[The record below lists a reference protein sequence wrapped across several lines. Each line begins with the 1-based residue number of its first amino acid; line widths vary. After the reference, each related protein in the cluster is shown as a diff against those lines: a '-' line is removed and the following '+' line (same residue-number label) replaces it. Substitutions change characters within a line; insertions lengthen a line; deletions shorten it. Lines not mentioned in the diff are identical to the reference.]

1 MRARSNRAG
10 FGKRL
15 AGVVCV
21 LAHVVVAK
29 GAQAEPSRSRV
40 AIVRTSGSD
49 RLLREA
55 STRLHA
61 ELGDAGFDV
70 VEIERAPG
78 DPRDEVEQAEGT
90 TDAFA
95 TVAMNRTGSGAAA
108 DIWISDHVT
117 GKTVV
122 RRLRVG
128 AEPNA
133 AAVLAIRAL
142 ELLRASL
149 LEVAAPA
156 PETTAPRAAPAD
168 VMKWVEPTLPS
179 RAPRLAGP
187 YRGTLLGVGAL
198 ALHGLR
204 GVGPAIGP
212 TLRLS
217 HPVYGPFFARLSL
230 AGPLV
235 GPEITRAE
243 GTASVRQE
251 FASLDFGWASD
262 AAPLGAFAWVG
273 IGAFDLHVTGS
284 AEGPYHSKSEGVLSF
299 LGMVG
304 FGGVAR
310 ASERVA
316 FTAELIGLGLV
327 PQPVVVIANQDA
339 GRAGA
344 PSLGLSLGVVV
355 VL

>member
-1 MRARSNRAG
+1 
-10 FGKRL
+10 L
-15 AGVVCV
+15 VTTVV
-21 LAHVVVAK
+21 LAACIFAGAK
-29 GAQAEPSRSRV
+29 GVHAEPSRSRV
-40 AIVRTSGSD
+40 AIVRTSASD

-55 STRLHA
+55 STRLRA
-61 ELGDAGFDV
+61 ELRDAGFDV
-70 VEIERAPG
+70 VEVERAPG
-78 DPRDEVEQAEGT
+78 DPREEVEQAEGT

-95 TVAMNRTGSGAAA
+95 TVAMNRTTSGAAA

-156 PETTAPRAAPAD
+156 PEAPVPGVAPAD
-168 VMKWVEPTLPS
+168 VMSWVEPMLPS
-179 RAPRLAGP
+179 RAPHLTGP
-187 YRGTLLGVGAL
+187 FRGTLLGAGAL

-204 GVGPAIGP
+204 GVGLAIGP
-212 TLRLS
+212 TLRIS
-217 HPVYGPFFARLSL
+217 HPVHGPLFARLSL

-243 GTASVRQE
+243 GKASVRQE
-251 FASLDFGWASD
+251 FAALDLGWASN
-262 AAPLGAFAWVG
+262 AAPLGAFAWLG

-284 AEGPYHSKSEGVLSF
+284 ATGPYRSKSEGVLSL
-299 LGMVG
+299 LGMAG
-304 FGGVAR
+304 LGGVAR

-316 FTAELIGLGLV
+316 FTAEVMVLGLV

-344 PSLGLSLGVVV
+344 PSLGLSLGIVV